1 MAPPRRESVQGKF
14 DALAT
19 VAASLYQENIALK
32 KKLGNGR
39 RLASVPAQ
47 R

>member
-1 MAPPRRESVQGKF
+1 LPEKRRS
-14 DALAT
+14 AT
-19 VAASLYQENIALK
+19 RAFTGAAANLYQENIALK
-32 KKLGNGR
+32 KKLGNSR